1 MRQVRIHDVE
11 HITIPMEKPVYLVV
25 TIMGMGM
32 GIGLGM
38 CIGMGMGSWGDPN
51 LDLLGRHWDQK
62 PSSAIPGW
70 SNPLET

>member
-38 CIGMGMGSWGDPN
+38 CIGMGMGM
-51 LDLLGRHWDQK
+51 GRGGGVGHK
-62 PSSAIPGW
+62 FV
-70 SNPLET
+70 

>member
-38 CIGMGMGSWGDPN
+38 CIGMGMGM
-51 LDLLGRHWDQK
+51 GRGGGVGHNFVCPPHQGHT
-62 PSSAIPGW
+62 II
-70 SNPLET
+70 